1 MERTNSKGTANLSI
15 PSNLYL
21 FSLFNHFT
29 GTVLHFYTCE
39 NLCVK
44 MILSAGNKF
53 IALLG
58 DNWYEGY
65 VVSSGHKVY
74 SDFHF
79 GYWEFC
85 HHRHKEKAI
94 DLKAIDLTGV
104 SQLPIVRY
112 FMRYLRYQLV
122 FSEIQ

>member
-1 MERTNSKGTANLSI
+1 
-15 PSNLYL
+15 
-21 FSLFNHFT
+21 
-29 GTVLHFYTCE
+29 
-39 NLCVK
+39 
-44 MILSAGNKF
+44 MILSTGNKF

-94 DLKAIDLTGV
+94 DLKTIDLTEV
-104 SQLPIVRY
+104 SQLPIVWY
-112 FMRYLRYQLV
+112 FLKTSN
-122 FSEIQ
+122 FSLFTICKITFLFVIDHF

>member
-29 GTVLHFYTCE
+29 GTVSHFYLCN

-44 MILSAGNKF
+44 MILSTGNKF

-94 DLKAIDLTGV
+94 DLTEV
-104 SQLPIVRY
+104 NQLPIVW
-112 FMRYLRYQLV
+112 YL
-122 FSEIQ
+122 

>member
-1 MERTNSKGTANLSI
+1 
-15 PSNLYL
+15 
-21 FSLFNHFT
+21 
-29 GTVLHFYTCE
+29 
-39 NLCVK
+39 
-44 MILSAGNKF
+44 MILPTSNKF

-65 VVSSGHKVY
+65 VVSSGHTLY

-94 DLKAIDLTGV
+94 AAAIDLTEV
-104 SQLPIVRY
+104 RLLHIKQLCFDEASQIPFPANI
-112 FMRYLRYQLV
+112 
-122 FSEIQ
+122 SGKPKI

>member
-1 MERTNSKGTANLSI
+1 MERTSSKGTANLSI
-15 PSNLYL
+15 PSDLYL

-29 GTVLHFYTCE
+29 GTVLFDPCSSPD
-39 NLCVK
+39 CIK
-44 MILSAGNKF
+44 MILSTSNKF

-65 VVSSGHKVY
+65 VVSSGHTLY

-94 DLKAIDLTGV
+94 SAAIDLTEV
-104 SQLPIVRY
+104 S
-112 FMRYLRYQLV
+112 
-122 FSEIQ
+122 